1 MIDWWLLT
9 LFIVLL
15 LTLGFHTYL
24 AYIISKSKKNDPH
37 DQGKTKV
44 LPIVNHDLDEEEKE
58 AELVKKK
65 LKEHAKLMNKVAKV
79 VFVIFLIVVNIGFWF
94 IALTEHFRPAE
105 YYITEH

>member
-24 AYIISKSKKNDPH
+24 AYVISKSNKNDPH
-37 DQGKTKV
+37 DEVKTKV
-44 LPIVNHDLDEEEKE
+44 LPIVNHELNEEEKE

-65 LKEHAKLMNKVAKV
+65 LMEHAKFVNKFAKV
-79 VFVIFLIVVNIGFWF
+79 VFVIFLIMINIGFWF

-105 YYITEH
+105 YYIKEH